1 MKQPYLFYVGKKI
14 FDTTLCMEMKY
25 TLTFDG
31 HPSPKIGRPKEGEG
45 FANCT

>member
-14 FDTTLCMEMKY
+14 FDTALCMEMKY
-25 TLTFDG
+25 TLTLF
-31 HPSPKIGRPKEGEG
+31 PSPKIERGKEGEG